1 MKGHIEGNFYRKCME
16 GERGRGIIRKTVHN
30 IFIKWNIT
38 FLQLIIV
45 QMMI

>member
-1 MKGHIEGNFYRKCME
+1 MHRE
-16 GERGRGIIRKTVHN
+16 GERGRGDNQKKTMHN

-45 QMMI
+45 QMII